1 MNNKDRQIILAIL
14 NYIDNINRTHTLFT
28 NRKEIFL
35 ENNDYQYSIAFAL
48 LQIGEL
54 VGKMDLEIN
63 DKLKIKSLR
72 NRIVHGYGSIDK
84 ELFMGNF
91 TSKHKEFE
99 NMNSKK
105 LLDYNII
112 CKNADAAQS

>member
-1 MNNKDRQIILAIL
+1 MSNKDRQIILAIL

-35 ENNDYQYSIAFAL
+35 ENYDYQYSIAFAL

-72 NRIVHGYGSIDK
+72 NRIVYGYGSVDK
-84 ELFMGNF
+84 EVLWDISHQNI
-91 TSKHKEFE
+91 KELRNE
-99 NMNSKK
+99 
-105 LLDYNII
+105 LEEII
-112 CKNADAAQS
+112 GL

>member
-84 ELFMGNF
+84 ELLWEI
-91 TSKHKEFE
+91 SHQ
-99 NMNSKK
+99 
-105 LLDYNII
+105 NI
-112 CKNADAAQS
+112 KNLRNELEEIIGL